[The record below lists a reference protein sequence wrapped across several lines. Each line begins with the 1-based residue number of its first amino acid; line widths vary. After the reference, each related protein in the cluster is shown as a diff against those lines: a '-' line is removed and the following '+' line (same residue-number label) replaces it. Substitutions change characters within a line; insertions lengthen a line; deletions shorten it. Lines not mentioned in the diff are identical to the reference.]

1 MARYIGAECKLC
13 RREGVKLFLKG
24 ERCYKDKCAF
34 ERRGYAPGQHGQSRR
49 AKISEYCTQ
58 LREKQKMKRVFG
70 VLERQFKNYF
80 KKAEMAKGIT
90 GENLLQLLARR
101 LDNIIYEMGFA
112 SSRIQARQFVRHGHI
127 SVNSRRV
134 NIPSYLVKSG
144 DVIEVSEKSR
154 QLEGIK
160 AAVAAGEGRS
170 IPKWLEV
177 DRTNFKGSVV
187 SLPTREEIMLP
198 VSEHLVVELY
208 SR

>member
-24 ERCYKDKCAF
+24 ERCYKEKCAF
-34 ERRGYAPGQHGQSRR
+34 ERRSYAPGQHGQSRK
-49 AKISEYCTQ
+49 AKVSEYSTQ
-58 LREKQKMKRVFG
+58 LREKQKLKRVFG

-90 GENLLQLLARR
+90 GENLLQFLVRR
-101 LDNIIYEMGFA
+101 LDNIVYEMGFA
-112 SSRIQARQFVRHGHI
+112 SSRVQARQFVRHGHI

-144 DVIEVSEKSR
+144 DVIEVNEKSR

-170 IPKWLEV
+170 IPQWLEV
-177 DRTNFKGSVV
+177 DRTNFKGNLV

>member
-34 ERRGYAPGQHGQSRR
+34 ERRSYAPGQHGQSRK
-49 AKISEYCTQ
+49 AKVSEYSTQ
-58 LREKQKMKRVFG
+58 LREKQKLKRVFG

-90 GENLLQLLARR
+90 GENLLQFLVRR
-101 LDNIIYEMGFA
+101 LDNIVYEMGFA
-112 SSRIQARQFVRHGHI
+112 SSRVQARQFVRHGHI

-144 DVIEVSEKSR
+144 DVIEVNEKSR

-170 IPKWLEV
+170 IPQWLEV
-177 DRTNFKGSVV
+177 DRANFKGSLV

>member
-1 MARYIGAECKLC
+1 LARYIGAECKLC

-34 ERRGYAPGQHGQSRR
+34 ERRSYAPGQHGQSRK
-49 AKISEYCTQ
+49 AKVSEYSTQ
-58 LREKQKMKRVFG
+58 LREKQKLKRVFG

-90 GENLLQLLARR
+90 GENLLQFLVRR
-101 LDNIIYEMGFA
+101 LDNIVYEMGFA
-112 SSRIQARQFVRHGHI
+112 SSRVQARQFVRHGHI

-144 DVIEVSEKSR
+144 DVIEVNEKSR
-154 QLEGIK
+154 QFEGIK

-170 IPKWLEV
+170 IPQWLEV
-177 DRTNFKGSVV
+177 DRTNFKGSLV

>member
-1 MARYIGAECKLC
+1 LARYIGAECKLC

-34 ERRGYAPGQHGQSRR
+34 ERRSYAPGQHGQSRK
-49 AKISEYCTQ
+49 AKVSEYSTQ
-58 LREKQKMKRVFG
+58 LREKQKLKRVFG

-90 GENLLQLLARR
+90 GENLLQFLVRR
-101 LDNIIYEMGFA
+101 LDNIVYEMGFA
-112 SSRIQARQFVRHGHI
+112 SSRVQARQFVRHGHI

-144 DVIEVSEKSR
+144 DVIEVNEKSR

-170 IPKWLEV
+170 IPQWLDV
-177 DRTNFKGSVV
+177 DRANFKGSLV

>member
-24 ERCYKDKCAF
+24 ERCYKEKCAF
-34 ERRGYAPGQHGQSRR
+34 ERRSYAPGQHGQSRR
-49 AKISEYCTQ
+49 AKVSEYSTQ
-58 LREKQKMKRVFG
+58 LREKQKLKRVFG

-90 GENLLQLLARR
+90 GENLLQLLVRR
-101 LDNIIYEMGFA
+101 LDNIVYEMGFA
-112 SSRIQARQFVRHGHI
+112 SSRVQARQFVRHGHI

-144 DVIEVSEKSR
+144 DVIEVNEKSR
-154 QLEGIK
+154 QSEGIK

-170 IPKWLEV
+170 IPKWLDV
-177 DRTNFKGSVV
+177 DRTNFKCSVV

>member
-24 ERCYKDKCAF
+24 ERCYKEKCAF
-34 ERRGYAPGQHGQSRR
+34 ERRNYAPGQHGQSRR
-49 AKISEYCTQ
+49 AKISEYSTQ
-58 LREKQKMKRVFG
+58 LREKQKLKRVFG

-90 GENLLQLLARR
+90 GENLLQLLTRR
-101 LDNIIYEMGFA
+101 LDNIVYEMGFA
-112 SSRIQARQFVRHGHI
+112 SSRVQARQFVRHGHI

-144 DVIEVSEKSR
+144 DVIEVGEKSR

-177 DRTNFKGSVV
+177 DRASFKGNVV

>member
-34 ERRGYAPGQHGQSRR
+34 ERRSYAPGQHGQSRR
-49 AKISEYCTQ
+49 AKISEYSTQ
-58 LREKQKMKRVFG
+58 LREKQKLKRVFG

-90 GENLLQLLARR
+90 GENLLQFLVRR
-101 LDNIIYEMGFA
+101 LDNIVYEMGFA
-112 SSRIQARQFVRHGHI
+112 SSRVQARQFVRHGHI

-144 DVIEVSEKSR
+144 DVIEVGEKSR

-177 DRTNFKGSVV
+177 DRANFKGNVV
-187 SLPTREEIMLP
+187 NLPAREDIMLP
-198 VSEHLVVELY
+198 VHEQLVVELY

>member
-34 ERRGYAPGQHGQSRR
+34 ERRSYAPGQHGQSRK
-49 AKISEYCTQ
+49 AKVSEYSTQ
-58 LREKQKMKRVFG
+58 LREKQKLKRVFG

-90 GENLLQLLARR
+90 GENLLQFLVRR
-101 LDNIIYEMGFA
+101 LDNIVYEMGFA
-112 SSRIQARQFVRHGHI
+112 SSRVQARQFVRHGHI

-144 DVIEVSEKSR
+144 DVIEVNEKSR
-154 QLEGIK
+154 QFEGIK

-170 IPKWLEV
+170 IPQWLEV
-177 DRTNFKGSVV
+177 DRTNFKGSLV

>member
-1 MARYIGAECKLC
+1 LARYIGAECKLC

-101 LDNIIYEMGFA
+101 LDNIVYEMGFA

-144 DVIEVSEKSR
+144 DVIEVNVKSR

-177 DRTNFKGSVV
+177 DRINFKCSVV
-187 SLPTREEIMLP
+187 SLPTREDIMLP

>member
-1 MARYIGAECKLC
+1 LARYIGAECKLC

-34 ERRGYAPGQHGQSRR
+34 ERRSYAPGQHGQSRK
-49 AKISEYCTQ
+49 AKVSEYSTQ
-58 LREKQKMKRVFG
+58 LREKQKLKRVFG

-90 GENLLQLLARR
+90 GENLLQFLVRR
-101 LDNIIYEMGFA
+101 LDNIVYEMGFA
-112 SSRIQARQFVRHGHI
+112 SSRVQARQFVRHGHI

-144 DVIEVSEKSR
+144 DVIEVNGKSR

-177 DRTNFKGSVV
+177 DRTNFKGSLV

>member
-34 ERRGYAPGQHGQSRR
+34 ERRSYAPGQHGQSRK
-49 AKISEYCTQ
+49 AKVSEYSTQ
-58 LREKQKMKRVFG
+58 LREKQKLKRVFG

-90 GENLLQLLARR
+90 GENLLQFLVRR
-101 LDNIIYEMGFA
+101 LDNIVYEMGFA
-112 SSRIQARQFVRHGHI
+112 SSRVQARQFVRHGHI
-127 SVNSRRV
+127 SVNNRRV

-144 DVIEVSEKSR
+144 DVIEVNEKSR

-170 IPKWLEV
+170 IPQWLEV
-177 DRTNFKGSVV
+177 DRANFKGSLV

>member
-24 ERCYKDKCAF
+24 ERCYKEKCAF
-34 ERRGYAPGQHGQSRR
+34 ERRSYAPGQHGQSRK
-49 AKISEYCTQ
+49 AKVSEYSTQ
-58 LREKQKMKRVFG
+58 LREKQKLKRVFG

-90 GENLLQLLARR
+90 GENLLQFLVRR
-101 LDNIIYEMGFA
+101 LDNIVYEMGFA
-112 SSRIQARQFVRHGHI
+112 SSRVQARQFVRHGHI

-144 DVIEVSEKSR
+144 DVIEVNEKSR

-170 IPKWLEV
+170 IPQWLEV
-177 DRTNFKGSVV
+177 DRPNFKGSLV

>member
-24 ERCYKDKCAF
+24 ERCYKEKCAF
-34 ERRGYAPGQHGQSRR
+34 ERRSYAPGQHGQSRK
-49 AKISEYCTQ
+49 AKVSEYSTQ
-58 LREKQKMKRVFG
+58 LREKQKLKRVFG

-90 GENLLQLLARR
+90 GENLLQFLVRR
-101 LDNIIYEMGFA
+101 LDNIVYEMGFA
-112 SSRIQARQFVRHGHI
+112 SSRVQARQFVRHGHI

-144 DVIEVSEKSR
+144 DVIEVNEKSR

-170 IPKWLEV
+170 IPQWLEV
-177 DRTNFKGSVV
+177 DRANFKGSLV

>member
-24 ERCYKDKCAF
+24 ERCYKEKCAF
-34 ERRGYAPGQHGQSRR
+34 ERRNYAPGQHGQSRR
-49 AKISEYCTQ
+49 AKISEYSTQ
-58 LREKQKMKRVFG
+58 LREKQKLKRVFG

-90 GENLLQLLARR
+90 GENLLQLLTRR
-101 LDNIIYEMGFA
+101 LDNIVYEMGFA
-112 SSRIQARQFVRHGHI
+112 SSRVQARQFVRHGHI

-144 DVIEVSEKSR
+144 DVIEVGEKSR

-177 DRTNFKGSVV
+177 DRANFKGNVV

>member
-24 ERCYKDKCAF
+24 ERCYKEKCAF
-34 ERRGYAPGQHGQSRR
+34 ERRSYAPGQHGQSRK
-49 AKISEYCTQ
+49 AKVSEYSTQ
-58 LREKQKMKRVFG
+58 LREKQKLKRVFG

-90 GENLLQLLARR
+90 GENLLQFLVRR
-101 LDNIIYEMGFA
+101 LDNIVYEMGFA
-112 SSRIQARQFVRHGHI
+112 SSRVQARQFVRHGHI

-144 DVIEVSEKSR
+144 DVIEVNEKSR
-154 QLEGIK
+154 QFEGIK

-170 IPKWLEV
+170 IPQWLEV
-177 DRTNFKGSVV
+177 DRTNFKGSLV

>member
-34 ERRGYAPGQHGQSRR
+34 ERRSYAPGQHGQSRK
-49 AKISEYCTQ
+49 AKVSEYSTQ
-58 LREKQKMKRVFG
+58 LREKQKLKRVFG

-90 GENLLQLLARR
+90 GENLLQFLVRR
-101 LDNIIYEMGFA
+101 LDNIVYEMGFA
-112 SSRIQARQFVRHGHI
+112 SSRVQARQFVRHGHI

-144 DVIEVSEKSR
+144 DVIEVNEKSR

-170 IPKWLEV
+170 IPQWLEV
-177 DRTNFKGSVV
+177 DRTNFKGSLV

>member
-24 ERCYKDKCAF
+24 ERCYKEKCAF
-34 ERRGYAPGQHGQSRR
+34 ERRSYAPGQHGQSRK
-49 AKISEYCTQ
+49 AKVSEYSTQ
-58 LREKQKMKRVFG
+58 LREKQKLKRVFG

-90 GENLLQLLARR
+90 GENLLQFLVRR
-101 LDNIIYEMGFA
+101 LDNIVYEMGFA
-112 SSRIQARQFVRHGHI
+112 SSRVQARQFVRHGHI

-144 DVIEVSEKSR
+144 DVIEVNEKSR

-170 IPKWLEV
+170 IPQWLEV
-177 DRTNFKGSVV
+177 DRTNFKGSLV

>member
-34 ERRGYAPGQHGQSRR
+34 ERRSYAPGQHGQSRK
-49 AKISEYCTQ
+49 AKVSEYSTQ
-58 LREKQKMKRVFG
+58 LREKQKLKRVFG

-90 GENLLQLLARR
+90 GENLLQFLVRR
-101 LDNIIYEMGFA
+101 LDNIVYEMGFA
-112 SSRIQARQFVRHGHI
+112 SSRVQARQFVRHGHI

-144 DVIEVSEKSR
+144 DVIEVNEKSR

-170 IPKWLEV
+170 IPQWLDV
-177 DRTNFKGSVV
+177 DRANFKGSLV